1 MKAIGVSIVIAALM
15 TVAAASV
22 LPRGHRR
29 SRPARAR
36 AMCSKTIVPKEFGGW
51 REIAQEGAQVVNPQ
65 TQELLNKLYSQILT
79 RTYVNA
85 SGYRVMLSL
94 AYGDDQRADLTAHK
108 PEVCYPAQGF
118 QLHSNAE
125 DELATP
131 YGQIAVRRLNTSLGA
146 RKEPVTY
153 WFTVG
158 DRAIRSKLDQRIV
171 EVRLGLDGA
180 DPGRP
185 AVPGLVDRP
194 GADARLCRAGQ
205 VRR

>member
-1 MKAIGVSIVIAALM
+1 MKTVGVSIVIAALM
-15 TVAAASV
+15 TVAAAVGVAARPSSKPSGAGPRYV
-22 LPRGHRR
+22 LE
-29 SRPARAR
+29 
-36 AMCSKTIVPKEFGGW
+36 TIVPKEFGGW

-131 YGQIAVRRLNTSLGA
+131 FGMLWQAVHDNVNASTQGGIVFEMNRVATALGFPEFIA
-146 RKEPVTY
+146 E
-153 WFTVG
+153 
-158 DRAIRSKLDQRIV
+158 D
-171 EVRLGLDGA
+171 
-180 DPGRP
+180 
-185 AVPGLVDRP
+185 
-194 GADARLCRAGQ
+194 
-205 VRR
+205 

>member
-1 MKAIGVSIVIAALM
+1 
-15 TVAAASV
+15 
-22 LPRGHRR
+22 
-29 SRPARAR
+29 
-36 AMCSKTIVPKEFGGW
+36 
-51 REIAQEGAQVVNPQ
+51 
-65 TQELLNKLYSQILT
+65 
-79 RTYVNA
+79 
-85 SGYRVMLSL
+85 MLSL

-131 YGQIAVRRLNTSLGA
+131 FGQIAVRRLNTSLGA

-171 EVRLGLDGA
+171 EVRLGLTGQIPDGLLFRVSSI
-180 DPGRP
+180 DPEPSRAYVEQDKFVAELLKAVSARDRIRLAGSGTGDTDAIVSLIVDAPSGVNREDWIRAAAPRRP
-185 AVPGLVDRP
+185 SPT
-194 GADARLCRAGQ
+194 GAGSPTSGQAMPMAGSSQRSERRAGA
-205 VRR
+205 